1 MELANL
7 EKGQLHNNLA
17 QLMEVVRVEAVSS

>member
-1 MELANL
+1 MEPANS
-7 EKGQLHNNLA
+7 EKDQLHNNLA